1 MYYKGEMNAW
11 GATAMSFVDLGTD
24 IWKVTIQ
31 SDGDDGNSMFKFSNT
46 TYWSS
51 QNWSRGDVITLNS
64 YTTFYI
70 RGGDGIFNESNTKYY
85 TFNMKDVTNDANSEG
100 FVMET
105 SASPV
110 SISSVTQSP
119 LSTLVSNNDA
129 VTVTIVLSAAKSS
142 EENVYVRYSVDGWS
156 TSSLALVGSYSGA
169 TGTATILAQS
179 AETVV
184 SYYVFSTTSA
194 SPTSNYDLLTL
205 NFDNNSGSNYS
216 YTVQH
221 GSAGNGDWNQAGSWT
236 SSSVPNSADDVIIEH
251 TITVTNAVGS
261 QAECNDL
268 TVNSGSTVNIS
279 VEKALTVKGNLIN
292 NETFTVKSDAS
303 GTGSIIVEG
312 SATGNVTVE
321 RFLTKDV
328 WHYISGQTNISGNF
342 DGLTMGLTPG
352 AGNDQFYRWDE
363 SLVNGTT
370 GFWVDILNGNESGT
384 LMDDEGFVACR
395 GYAATYVTDDK
406 NLSLSGVPYVVNKT
420 ITITNTSAST
430 NPGANLVGNPFT
442 STIAANSDAQ
452 TTNNFIDQNA
462 SVLHDNA
469 QAVYMW
475 NEGID
480 DYTTINNSSGATY
493 IAPGQGF
500 MVIAKNASG
509 SLAFNVAQ
517 RKHGTA
523 TFYKNTA
530 SNNTNFDLTVV
541 DSQNNKNLTTISFKP
556 EMTLGLDPSYDARKL
571 KGNPNIALY
580 TRLVQDSG
588 VDFAIQALPT
598 NDIESITIP
607 VGIDVIN
614 ETTCEFSIKPDVM
627 ENYPVYLQDT
637 KENTVTN
644 LKENSYSTTVN
655 ESGTGRFFL
664 HFRDISDIN
673 NNEITNHLNIFTA
686 NNKIEIRN
694 NKPIDATINI
704 YNIAGQLITTSQ
716 LNNESSTS
724 VNIPN
729 YKGIAIVSI
738 TTSGQT
744 LNKKVIIW

>member
-370 GFWVDILNGNESGT
+370 GFWVDILNGNGSGT

-673 NNEITNHLNIFTA
+673 NNEITNHLNIFAA
-686 NNKIEIRN
+686 NNNIEIRN